1 MQQRRYLEKDLDQ
14 QTAGT
19 KKRRLQKKMRGQIDS
34 TRDEEIKAK
43 KRKERNKILNEIKE
57 PNKEEKRKG
66 HKERIRRNRIQTHWC
81 HQVFWGS
88 ASIKEEE
95 TKKVIVYNENGDMV
109 NTENELEDE
118 ITNFFREIFE
128 KGTTKEFPPCSMK
141 TLFREEISIA
151 TKKLRNGENPDI
163 DSMNA

>member
-1 MQQRRYLEKDLDQ
+1 M
-14 QTAGT
+14 
-19 KKRRLQKKMRGQIDS
+19 
-34 TRDEEIKAK
+34 
-43 KRKERNKILNEIKE
+43 
-57 PNKEEKRKG
+57 
-66 HKERIRRNRIQTHWC
+66 
-81 HQVFWGS
+81 
-88 ASIKEEE
+88 
-95 TKKVIVYNENGDMV
+95 YNENGDMV

-163 DSMNA
+163 DSMNTEYIKYAPGKTHQIIDDVLRKSVETDYYLEILKEGILTPLPKSPKKTQKGEKKINNLRHPSIDILFPSVRINFCNMCNRTNMGKIE